1 MSYQSPG
8 QYLTYERTS
17 PPRQLDFGIAD
28 LSVSGRTQ
36 WLYCGHGEKKLCLH
50 LVIPSGVTGAYT
62 LETSNDGTLAS
73 GEAHEATAT
82 SAWTSAQP
90 AGSGAHLCG
99 LCGGGVDSR
108 QRWNGHSSH
117 GCVAGSLGG
126 RHGVLQW
133 IRRVAGRRVH
143 DVGRPRDWRH
153 AGQDS
158 HGVRRCHA
166 D

>member
-36 WLYCGHGEKKLCLH
+36 WLYCGPGEKKLCLH

-90 AGSGAHLCG
+90 AGSGAHLLLDRLLTCAG
-99 LCGGGVDSR
+99 YVAVVWTRASGGTGIVPT
-108 QRWNGHSSH
+108 
-117 GCVAGSLGG
+117 VASLA
-126 RHGVLQW
+126 L
-133 IRRVAGRRVH
+133 
-143 DVGRPRDWRH
+143 
-153 AGQDS
+153 
-158 HGVRRCHA
+158 
-166 D
+166 